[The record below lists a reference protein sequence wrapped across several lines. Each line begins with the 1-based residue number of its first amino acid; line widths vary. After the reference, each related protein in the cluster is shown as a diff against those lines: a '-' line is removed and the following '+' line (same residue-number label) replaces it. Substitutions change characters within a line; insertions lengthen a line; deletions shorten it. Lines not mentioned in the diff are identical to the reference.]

1 MIDLEIY
8 VNDVRATEIISR
20 KLYDICK
27 EYSDIIFVFIGT
39 DCNLGD
45 SLAPLCGEMLKK
57 RVKNTFFYGTLK
69 NTITAKDVPYLSEYI
84 KKAHPSSFVVAID
97 AALGGKTD
105 VGKIK
110 ITDKGV
116 KPGLGVNKLLPTIG
130 NASIIGVVGEKT
142 DSRNMTSVMRLGQ
155 VFAMARKISSAIE
168 KYLDLKDDS
177 KAIIL

>member
-8 VNDVRATEIISR
+8 VNDARATELISR

-27 EYSDIIFVFIGT
+27 SYSDIIFVFIGT

-45 SLAPLCGEMLKK
+45 SLGPLCGEMLKK
-57 RVKNTFFYGTLK
+57 TNKKCFIYGSLK
-69 NTITAKDVPYLSEYI
+69 NTITAKDVPYVSEYL
-84 KKAHPSSFVVAID
+84 KNAHPSSFVVAID
-97 AALGGKTD
+97 AALGNKND

-116 KPGLGVNKLLPTIG
+116 KPGLGVNKILPTIG
-130 NASIIGVVGEKT
+130 NASIVGVVGEKNDT
-142 DSRNMTSVMRLGQ
+142 HNMASVMRLGQ
-155 VFAMARKISSAIE
+155 VFSMAKKISSAIE
-168 KYLDLKDDS
+168 KYLDLKDNS